1 MAVCLG
7 GQQPTCTFVSRSFA
21 MLSHSFR
28 AARWTLA
35 FALGAGLTVLTG
47 CGDDVGPP
55 DKPYPV
61 RGKVTYKEDGSP
73 VTKGTI
79 WFVYESGPAKEG
91 GGFSN
96 YEPRG
101 QIQPDGTY
109 QLSTAGENDGA
120 PIGTY
125 KVFIQEPTVEGTE
138 GQGDQVEHIVKEPY
152 RTRETTPLTAE
163 VKSGSNT
170 IDIQV
175 EKP

>member
-1 MAVCLG
+1 MM
-7 GQQPTCTFVSRSFA
+7 SRSFR
-21 MLSHSFR
+21 R
-28 AARWTLA
+28 ARGLLVG
-35 FALGAGLTVLTG
+35 ALGATLTVLSG
-47 CGDDVGPP
+47 CGEDVGPP

-73 VTKGTI
+73 VTEGTI
-79 WFVYESGPAKEG
+79 WFIYESGPAKES

-101 QIQPDGTY
+101 QIQSDGSY

-125 KVFIQEPTVEGTE
+125 KVYIQQPTIEGAE
-138 GQGDQVEHIVKEPY
+138 GQPEQEKNIVKEPY
-152 RTRETTPLTAE
+152 RKRETTPLTAE

>member
-1 MAVCLG
+1 
-7 GQQPTCTFVSRSFA
+7 
-21 MLSHSFR
+21 
-28 AARWTLA
+28 
-35 FALGAGLTVLTG
+35 
-47 CGDDVGPP
+47 
-55 DKPYPV
+55 V

-73 VTKGTI
+73 VTEGTI
-79 WFVYESGPAKEG
+79 WFIYESGPAKES

-101 QIQPDGTY
+101 QIGSDGSY

-125 KVFIQEPTVEGTE
+125 KVYIQEPTVEGGE
-138 GQGDQVEHIVKEPY
+138 GQEAQVKHIVKEQY
-152 RTRETTPLTAE
+152 RARETTPLTAE